1 MKIKLK
7 SNIPF
12 KIEKNPY
19 NKVFFPRGLF
29 WNIPKI
35 KHNNI
40 WYNCA
45 INFKENNLIISN
57 LILHHENSS
66 LVKEHL
72 SGEFLKEKTSDFKRN
87 LILFLYNEHP
97 INHKI
102 YYLKKGILYRRKS
115 FFIFGLAVILSIAYY
130 LINQYLENSFMNW
143 IANNLVAQTFI
154 MFLTL
159 SGFINI
165 FTPFTIQKEITEN
178 DVAKIALKAIEKK
191 KKEDELNDI
200 IIKRASF

>member
-7 SNIPF
+7 NNIPF

-40 WYNCA
+40 WYTCA
-45 INFKENNLIISN
+45 IRFEENTLIISN

-66 LVKEHL
+66 LLKEHL
-72 SGEFLKEKTSDFKRN
+72 SGEFYKEEISDLKRN

-97 INHKI
+97 INSKI
-102 YYLKKGILYRRKS
+102 FRFKKRILYRRKS
-115 FFIFGLAVILSIAYY
+115 IFVFGLAIILSFGYY
-130 LINQYLENSFMNW
+130 LLNRYLENSFMNW
-143 IANNLVAQTFI
+143 IANNLPAQTFI

-165 FTPFTIQKEITEN
+165 FTPFTIQKEITEK
-178 DVAKIALKAIEKK
+178 DIAEIALKAVEEKK
-191 KKEDELNDI
+191 KNDELNEI
-200 IIKRASF
+200 IRQRASF